1 MNKIIRYWNQ
11 NREKII
17 IVIAIIAFFIIVI
30 QVINGLL
37 KNSNYS
43 SRNINTNKTIDVT
56 KPNKSEVTG
65 QELTE
70 KVTETNTDLIKE
82 FVTYCNDGEI
92 QKAYDLLSS
101 DCKAEY
107 RDDISIFKNN
117 YFNKVFN
124 KAKTYKL
131 DLVGS
136 TSGAHTYK
144 ITYYKEDLLATGGKS
159 SDNIEDYI
167 TIIKENNENKINIS
181 SFIRKEN
188 INKTQSNDDI
198 EIIVNSKRVYR
209 SYEIYNLTIKNNTN
223 NSISISDGINN
234 LDIYLMDKSNT
245 KYTAFIN
252 EIPMYNLS
260 LSKKQQINLEIK
272 FNKIYDVYRNI
283 EKMCFDNI
291 KIEEKNNQVIKIIV
305 EL

>member
-37 KNSNYS
+37 KNKSYSNE
-43 SRNINTNKTIDVT
+43 NINTNKTVDVT
-56 KPNKSEVTG
+56 KPSRSEITG

-70 KVTETNTDLIKE
+70 KITETNTDLIKN
-82 FVTYCNDGEI
+82 FVTYCNSQEV
-92 QKAYDLLSS
+92 QKAYDLLSN
-101 DCKAEY
+101 DCKLEY
-107 RDDISIFKNN
+107 ENDINAFKNN
-117 YFNKVFN
+117 YINKIFD

-131 DLVGS
+131 DLMGS
-136 TSGAHTYK
+136 ISGAHTYK
-144 ITYYKEDLLATGGKS
+144 ITYYK
-159 SDNIEDYI
+159 EDYI

-188 INKTQSNDDI
+188 INKSQSSNGI
-198 EIIVNSKRVYR
+198 EIVVNNKKVYR
-209 SYEIYNLTIKNNTN
+209 SYEIYNLTIKNNTKN
-223 NSISISDGINN
+223 NISISDGINN
-234 LDIYLMDKSNT
+234 SDIYLMDKNNT
-245 KYTAFIN
+245 KYTAFVN

-260 LSKKQQINLEIK
+260 LRNGQQANVEVK
-272 FNKIYDVYRNI
+272 FNKIYDIYRNI

-291 KIEEKNNQVIKIIV
+291 KINNENNQVIKIIV
-305 EL
+305 KL

>member
-17 IVIAIIAFFIIVI
+17 IIIAIIAFFFIILKL
-30 QVINGLL
+30 INGLL

-43 SRNINTNKTIDVT
+43 NKNINTNKTVDVT
-56 KPNKSEVTG
+56 KPNKSEITG

-82 FVTYCNDGEI
+82 FVTYCNYGEI

-101 DCKAEY
+101 DCKVEY
-107 RDDISIFKNN
+107 ENDISKFQNN
-117 YFNKVFN
+117 YFNKVFD

-131 DLVGS
+131 DLIGS
-136 TSGAHTYK
+136 ISGAYTYK
-144 ITYYKEDLLATGGKS
+144 ITYYKENLLATGGNTS
-159 SDNIEDYI
+159 NNIEDYI
-167 TIIKENNENKINIS
+167 TIINENNENKINIS

-209 SYEIYNLTIKNNTN
+209 SYEIYNLTIKNKTKNI
-223 NSISISDGINN
+223 ISISDGINN
-234 LDIYLMDKSNT
+234 SDIYLMDKKST

-252 EIPMYNLS
+252 EIPTYNLS
-260 LSKKQQINLEIK
+260 LKNEQQANIEIK
-272 FNKIYDVYRNI
+272 FNKIYDIYRDI
-283 EKMCFDNI
+283 KKICFDNI
-291 KIEEKNNQVIKIIV
+291 KIKEKDNQVVKITV
-305 EL
+305 KL

>member
-37 KNSNYS
+37 KNKSYSNE
-43 SRNINTNKTIDVT
+43 NINTNKTVDVT
-56 KPNKSEVTG
+56 KPTRSEITG

-70 KVTETNTDLIKE
+70 KITETNTDLIKD
-82 FVTYCNDGEI
+82 FVTYCNSQEI
-92 QKAYDLLSS
+92 QKAYDLLSN
-101 DCKAEY
+101 DCKLEY
-107 RDDISIFKNN
+107 ENDINAFKNN
-117 YFNKVFN
+117 YINKIFD

-131 DLVGS
+131 DLMGS
-136 TSGAHTYK
+136 VSGAHTYK
-144 ITYYKEDLLATGGKS
+144 ITYYKEDLLATGGIS
-159 SDNIEDYI
+159 NNNIEDYI

-188 INKTQSNDDI
+188 INKSQSSNGI
-198 EIIVNSKRVYR
+198 EIVVNNKKVYR
-209 SYEIYNLTIKNNTN
+209 SYEIYNLTIKNNTKN
-223 NSISISDGINN
+223 NISISDGINN
-234 LDIYLMDKSNT
+234 SDIYLMDKNNT
-245 KYTAFIN
+245 KYTAFVN

-260 LSKKQQINLEIK
+260 LRNGQQANVEVK
-272 FNKIYDVYRNI
+272 FNKIYDIYRNI

-291 KIEEKNNQVIKIIV
+291 KINDENNQVIKIIV
-305 EL
+305 KL

>member
-37 KNSNYS
+37 KNKSYSNE
-43 SRNINTNKTIDVT
+43 NINTNKTVDVT
-56 KPNKSEVTG
+56 KPSRSEITG

-70 KVTETNTDLIKE
+70 KITETNTDLIKN
-82 FVTYCNDGEI
+82 FVTYCNSQEV
-92 QKAYDLLSS
+92 QKAYDLLSN
-101 DCKAEY
+101 DCKLEY
-107 RDDISIFKNN
+107 ENDINAFKNN
-117 YFNKVFN
+117 YINKIFD

-131 DLVGS
+131 DLMGS
-136 TSGAHTYK
+136 ISGTHTYK
-144 ITYYKEDLLATGGKS
+144 ITYYKEDLLATGGIS
-159 SDNIEDYI
+159 NNNIEDYI

-188 INKTQSNDDI
+188 INKSQSSNGI
-198 EIIVNSKRVYR
+198 EIVVNNKKVYR
-209 SYEIYNLTIKNNTN
+209 SYEIYNLTIKNNTKN
-223 NSISISDGINN
+223 NISISDGINN
-234 LDIYLMDKSNT
+234 SDIYLMDKNNT
-245 KYTAFIN
+245 KYTAFVN

-260 LSKKQQINLEIK
+260 LRNGQQANVEVK
-272 FNKIYDVYRNI
+272 FNKIYDIYRNI

-291 KIEEKNNQVIKIIV
+291 KINDENNQVIKIIV
-305 EL
+305 KL